1 MKPHEAAAL
10 FSLWLTPMTIIAC
23 AFVVYRFY
31 AGFVSASSAKEKT
44 ELHWFIIGI
53 VIGFAGDLGDNIFWA
68 FAWSAQFTNQSYW
81 TDIFEYGA
89 FSNSIFRQGCGI
101 VSALCHLRGV
111 SHLPEGYDTMKRVV
125 YSGTVFGFVFVAILM
140 AVR

>member
-1 MKPHEAAAL
+1 MTAQELAVL

-23 AFVVYRFY
+23 AFVCYKFY
-31 AGFVSASSAKEKT
+31 EGFRKATKAKEKT

-53 VIGFAGDLGDNIFWA
+53 VIGFAGDLGDNVYWM
-68 FAWSAQFTNQSYW
+68 FAWSTKFTGMPSW
-81 TDIFEYGA
+81 ETFFEYGS

-111 SHLPEGYDTMKRVV
+111 SHLPEKYNSTKNVI
-125 YSGTVFGFVFVAILM
+125 YSGAFLGVLFVYIL
-140 AVR
+140 VTLR